1 MLGAAILAVVPYGP
15 WLLLPFGV
23 LAALLPYGKSRNF
36 GLSAT
41 FLTPLV
47 VLLIDLLSPAGWRL
61 AGERLVD
68 TLLACVI
75 VLLIGYAPWPT
86 AWQAHLPGQFASTL
100 RAVAAYLDE
109 ALVTAGAP
117 SGAGRLPARH
127 AGERRPGGRGCGGG
141 PSGPCR
147 TCAPSTSGRCPSR
160 RRSAAARR
168 PGGPP
173 SWAWRR
179 CWTRRRPRS
188 WPSAAAPPRPPRRRS
203 AQLTGMLRA
212 VADAIEARVP
222 PPPPGEL
229 PSDPALAPVTAA
241 VRSVLAVLTRDEPRS
256 RGEAREPAPA

>member
-1 MLGAAILAVVPYGP
+1 MFTIRLMVCTGVAAVLSEVVPLQRSYWVVLTVAIILKPDYGSVFARAVQRGIGTVAGAVLGAAILAVVPYGP

-109 ALVTAGAP
+109 ALATAGEP
-117 SGAGRLPARH
+117 SGSVSGRGSPAWRSRL
-127 AGERRPGGRGCGGG
+127 RRRAFRSLSDLRAEYQRTMSEPPAISRRAAAWWPAVVGPGG
-141 PSGPCR
+141 S
-147 TCAPSTSGRCPSR
+147 
-160 RRSAAARR
+160 
-168 PGGPP
+168 
-173 SWAWRR
+173 
-179 CWTRRRPRS
+179 CWTRR
-188 WPSAAAPPRPPRRRS
+188 PSTVVAIGRGAPAPARRRS
-203 AQLTGMLRA
+203 T
-212 VADAIEARVP
+212 
-222 PPPPGEL
+222 
-229 PSDPALAPVTAA
+229 S
-241 VRSVLAVLTRDEPRS
+241 
-256 RGEAREPAPA
+256 